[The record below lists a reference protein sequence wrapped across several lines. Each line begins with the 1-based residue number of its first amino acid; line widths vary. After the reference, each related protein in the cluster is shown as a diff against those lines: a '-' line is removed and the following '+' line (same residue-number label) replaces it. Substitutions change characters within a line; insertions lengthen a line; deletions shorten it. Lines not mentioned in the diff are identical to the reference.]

1 MDPEGS
7 AYGCFPSAGSR
18 SAPICPAS
26 LCGLW
31 RPFLSLSH
39 TLLIELSLFF
49 ETLVWFHEQ
58 DHSFILETKPQ
69 AGSSSHTHF
78 YPACL
83 LASTWP
89 TLTASAVFTNYM
101 VPQCPTWFSKAASPI
116 MSFSVSEESQSLP
129 LASLL
134 LLFNEV
140 QVWGSGTQ
148 GQERYDIPLLSDCP
162 LFRCHLTL
170 LPHTEGY
177 HKSHPSIYSN
187 ILWPVTS
194 FVNPTSGFVLVIVP

>member
-7 AYGCFPSAGSR
+7 AYGCFPSAGSL

-58 DHSFILETKPQ
+58 DHSLILETKPQ

-89 TLTASAVFTNYM
+89 TLCLPQPQLCLPTTRFHSAPLGFQKLLL
-101 VPQCPTWFSKAASPI
+101 PSCPFLYQKNPRASPWHHYCSYL
-116 MSFSVSEESQSLP
+116 MKSKFAVLVLKTKRDMTFLYCLTARFS
-129 LASLL
+129 
-134 LLFNEV
+134 
-140 QVWGSGTQ
+140 
-148 GQERYDIPLLSDCP
+148 D
-162 LFRCHLTL
+162 
-170 LPHTEGY
+170 
-177 HKSHPSIYSN
+177 
-187 ILWPVTS
+187 VTS
-194 FVNPTSGFVLVIVP
+194 LCFLTQRVTINPTHQFIPTFFGPWLHL